1 VAAPIFLSRGHLL
14 KALKRFLHLKTL
26 RAAIGFIIIA
36 LAWILLVPLQMG
48 GQTSYV
54 IVNGNSMEPV
64 FHKGDLVLLRT
75 QPEYETGDIVTY
87 NHPNIGPVI
96 HRIIGR
102 NLDHYVFQGD
112 NNSWIDRYE
121 PVRSELTGKYWFH
134 LPGAGKILL
143 SFRQPWILALVAGL
157 STLLIGMSMFEI
169 EGPKTTEISKPKKK
183 PSFFNSFLYTTG
195 ELLANW
201 KDNFWLVVY
210 VLAAAGTLL
219 GVFAF
224 TRPVL
229 RKSSD
234 EMLYQQTG
242 YFTYT
247 GSATNEVYDA
257 QKIETGD
264 PIYPVLNCSVNFTFD
279 YILHTPKPFS
289 GGGSYVVHA
298 EVQDNSGWHRII
310 PITTETTFDGA
321 IFHTEQVMDIC
332 AAQELI
338 NDKQEATGAIQSTYS
353 LLLIPTVTV
362 NGLVDGQVL
371 EDSFSPILEFVM
383 EPNQVYLKPYAAED
397 QDPFK
402 PGTVGILSREK
413 MVANVI
419 NIFQIPLPVFTAR
432 IIAIVCLVLA
442 AVGAGVATLVFKEAE
457 TSDERLWAKL
467 QIGEHMLGV
476 STIPFGKNDR
486 MVDLHSLGELV
497 SLVERYGG
505 AVLFHKEPPFINY
518 YVRDNGVVYRYR
530 QMEFQYNLTDGEYSF
545 QRELLRAIENNELIL
560 QYQPSVSLSTG
571 KINQVEALVRWNH
584 PERGLLMPGAFL
596 PEAEAGDM
604 MGWIDNW
611 VLRTGC
617 AQLRQWRDAGFPH
630 FPMAINISSGHLIMP
645 NIVDIVEVA
654 LQENNLPADALQI
667 DISEDQFIMNMD
679 ILKNL
684 KSLRNLGIG
693 ITISSRDKNL
703 LENTPEIA
711 SQIKVDYSVLQKSI
725 TEGTGD
731 GPLEWFANARARKVN
746 VIAMGVETSEE
757 LGFFQLNACDEV
769 QGFFVRPPLTVNEI
783 NEELEAGHTLIDL
796 TAETSE

>member
-1 VAAPIFLSRGHLL
+1 M
-14 KALKRFLHLKTL
+14 
-26 RAAIGFIIIA
+26 RAAIGLVIIA
-36 LAWILLVPLQMG
+36 LAWILLVPLQLG

-54 IVNGNSMEPV
+54 IVNGNSMEPM
-64 FHKGDLVLLRT
+64 FHRGDLVLLR
-75 QPEYETGDIVTY
+75 QQSEYEVGDIVTY
-87 NHPNIGPVI
+87 KHPNIGPVI

-102 NLDHYVFQGD
+102 DVDHYVFKGD
-112 NNSWIDRYE
+112 NNDWVDRYE
-121 PVRSELTGKYWFH
+121 PVRADLTGKYWFH
-134 LPGAGKILL
+134 IPGAGKILL

-157 STLLIGMSMFEI
+157 STLVIGMSMFEI

-183 PSFFNSFLYTTG
+183 PSFFTSFLNITG
-195 ELLANW
+195 EFLADW

-210 VLAAAGTLL
+210 VLGAAGILL
-219 GVFAF
+219 GVFSF

-289 GGGSYVVHA
+289 GAGSYVVNA
-298 EVQDNSGWHRII
+298 EVRDNSGWHRII
-310 PITTETTFDGA
+310 PITAETTFDGA
-321 IFHTEQVMDIC
+321 AFHTEQAMDVC
-332 AAQELI
+332 AAQDLI
-338 NDKQEATGAIQSTYS
+338 DDKQVATGATQGIYY
-353 LLLIPTVTV
+353 LLLSPTVTV
-362 NGLVDGQVL
+362 NGIVDGQLL
-371 EDSFSPILEFVM
+371 EDSFAPVLEFII
-383 EPNQVYLKPYAAED
+383 EPNQVYLKPYTAED

-413 MVANVI
+413 MTANVI
-419 NIFQIPLPVFTAR
+419 NIFQLPLPVFTAR
-432 IIAIVCLVLA
+432 IIAVVCLVLA
-442 AVGAGVATLVFKEAE
+442 AAGAGVATLVFKEAE

-486 MVDLHSLGELV
+486 IVDLSSLGELV
-497 SLVERYGG
+497 QLVERYGG
-505 AVLFHKEPPFINY
+505 AVLFHKEPPYINY

-530 QMEFQYNLTDGEYSF
+530 QLEFQYNLPDSENTF
-545 QRELLRAIENNELIL
+545 QRELLRAIENNELML
-560 QYQPSVSLSTG
+560 QYQPSVSLTTG
-571 KINQVEALVRWNH
+571 KITQVEALVRWNH

-596 PEAEAGDM
+596 PEAEAGNM

-617 AQLRQWRDAGFPH
+617 AQLRQWRDAGFSH
-630 FPMAINISSGHLIMP
+630 FPIAINLSSSHLRMP
-645 NIVDIVEVA
+645 NITDLVEVA
-654 LQENNLPADALQI
+654 LQENNLSADALQI

-684 KSLRNLGIG
+684 KALRNLGVG

-711 SQIKVDYSVLQKSI
+711 SQVKIDYAVLQKSI

-731 GPLEWFANARARKVN
+731 GPLEWFANARARKIN

-783 NEELEAGHTLIDL
+783 NEELEAGNTLIDL
-796 TAETSE
+796 TAETSDGK